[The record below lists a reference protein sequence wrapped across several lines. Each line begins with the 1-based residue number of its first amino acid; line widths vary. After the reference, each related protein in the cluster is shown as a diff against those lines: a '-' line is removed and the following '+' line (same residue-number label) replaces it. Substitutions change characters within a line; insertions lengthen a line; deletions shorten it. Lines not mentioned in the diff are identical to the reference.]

1 MIEHVYRRASAA
13 SLVSTVLVATDDSRI
28 ADAVDAFGGTAVMT
42 SQDHLTGTDRL
53 AEVAQFLQCDIVVN
67 VQGDEPLL
75 DPAAV
80 DAAIAACLND
90 SSVVLSTLRTPLAE
104 SDASNPNVVKV
115 VIDLRGDALYFT
127 RASVPYVR
135 PGHAQAQAW
144 RHLGLY
150 VYRRATLCALARL
163 YPTPLEQ
170 AEGLEQLRALEHG
183 FRLRTVETLAAS
195 PSVDTP
201 ADLDR
206 VRLLMSGMP
215 QPASVI
221 PHA

>member
-1 MIEHVYRRASAA
+1 
-13 SLVSTVLVATDDSRI
+13 
-28 ADAVDAFGGTAVMT
+28 MT

-163 YPTPLEQ
+163 HPTPLEQ